1 MSDSLIEVIRKVT
14 IPHTVWGML
23 TYAINDQVISLDKT
37 IAGVI
42 TGIDFY
48 TDINLAIE
56 VNNSGDWYPI
66 EEFQHLV

>member
-1 MSDSLIEVIRKVT
+1 MSEPLIKDIHKVT
-14 IPHTVWGML
+14 IPHSMWGML

-37 IAGVI
+37 ITGVI
-42 TGIDFY
+42 TGISFY
-48 TDINLAIE
+48 TDINLAVE